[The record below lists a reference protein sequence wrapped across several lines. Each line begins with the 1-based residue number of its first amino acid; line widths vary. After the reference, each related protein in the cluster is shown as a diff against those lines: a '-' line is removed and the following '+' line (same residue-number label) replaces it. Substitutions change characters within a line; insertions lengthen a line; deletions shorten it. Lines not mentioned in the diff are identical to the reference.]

1 MEARSASE
9 GNPRWRFGLHGWDR
23 DTMMHEREA
32 QTEEQPGQS
41 WEGPVTWTGLIL
53 VGWLLYEL
61 TTQPAL
67 GVVGV
72 CFKFGW
78 EDFRTAW
85 WLRRRDPERQRGR
98 ACFWLYVA
106 NGLWKAAV
114 VAFVMG
120 FALGTLAD
128 RIGGGRHLVDVVLS
142 VVLTTVFG
150 FALSG
155 LAALRAIWLARRWG
169 LRLWLH
175 SAVHRACWR
184 DAWPPDRIQ
193 AGASNRLGCLLFTG
207 VLLALFL
214 LMVAVILAC
223 VGGRPEVL
231 VGMMCGALGVSA
243 LVLFFRACS
252 LSGPWAESAADC
264 WGEAAAESALPDAFG
279 SR

>member
-1 MEARSASE
+1 
-9 GNPRWRFGLHGWDR
+9 
-23 DTMMHEREA
+23 MMHEREEPI
-32 QTEEQPGQS
+32 EEQPS
-41 WEGPVTWTGLIL
+41 RPWEVPVTWTGLIL

-61 TTQPAL
+61 TAQPAL

-72 CFKFGW
+72 CLKFGW

-85 WLRRRDPERQRGR
+85 WLWRRDPQRQRGR

-120 FALGTLAD
+120 FAVGTVAD
-128 RIGGGRHLVDVVLS
+128 QIPGPRRAPQLPEVVGAI
-142 VVLTTVFG
+142 VLTTVSG
-150 FALSG
+150 FALAG

-184 DAWPPDRIQ
+184 DAWPPDRVQ
-193 AGASNRLGCLLFTG
+193 SGSSNRLGCLLFTG
-207 VLLALFL
+207 VLLALIL
-214 LMVAVILAC
+214 LIVAVTLAC
-223 VGGRPEVL
+223 LGGRGEL
-231 VGMMCGALGVSA
+231 LIGLACGALGVSS

-264 WGEAAAESALPDAFG
+264 WGAAPAEPALPDG
-279 SR
+279 LLRH

>member
-1 MEARSASE
+1 
-9 GNPRWRFGLHGWDR
+9 
-23 DTMMHEREA
+23 MMQEHA
-32 QTEEQPGQS
+32 GQIEEQPSQS
-41 WEGPVTWTGLIL
+41 WQSPVTWTGLIL

-61 TTQPAL
+61 TAQPAL

-72 CFKFGW
+72 CLKFGW

-85 WLRRRDPERQRGR
+85 WLRRRDPERHRGQ

-120 FALGTLAD
+120 FAMGMVADQIPGPRRARALAE
-128 RIGGGRHLVDVVLS
+128 VVGAI
-142 VVLTTVFG
+142 VVTTVFG

-184 DAWPPDRIQ
+184 DAWPPGRIQ
-193 AGASNRLGCLLFTG
+193 AGQSNRLGCLLFTG
-207 VLLALFL
+207 VLLALIL
-214 LMVAVILAC
+214 LIVAVFVPRL
-223 VGGRPEVL
+223 GGRTELLFGVA
-231 VGMMCGALGVSA
+231 CGLLGTSS

-264 WGEAAAESALPDAFG
+264 WGEAPAEPALTDP
-279 SR
+279 SPYR